1 MAATCRTLASVTTK
15 PTAVVTGGVKR
26 VGATVARRLADLGAG
41 FDLVLTYRQSH
52 GEAQEI
58 ARHLTAS
65 GTRVELVKAGGDP
78 VADTA
83 AIVAAAGRLGPVGVL
98 VHSASV
104 YKPDVEDAGAL
115 AEMAAEAFSTHAIFP
130 NLLTRALAGQLKAQN
145 GLVVTMGDG
154 ALDRPWP
161 KYLTYGASKAAL
173 HHLAMGWARELG
185 PEARSVVI
193 APGVVD
199 WPADMPQGERADYL
213 KRVPLARAGTPED
226 VANLV
231 AFLLTEGKY
240 VTGEI
245 IHLDGGRHL
254 T

>member
-1 MAATCRTLASVTTK
+1 
-15 PTAVVTGGVKR
+15 VKR
-26 VGATVARRLADLGAG
+26 VGAAIARRLADLGH
-41 FDLVLTYRQSH
+41 DLVLTYRNSH
-52 GEAQEI
+52 AEAQEM

-65 GTRVELVKAGGDP
+65 GTRVELVKSGGDP
-78 VADTA
+78 AADTA
-83 AIVAAAGRLGPVGVL
+83 AIVAAAGRLGPVAVL

-104 YKPDVEDAGAL
+104 YQPDGENGGAGIADDAFA
-115 AEMAAEAFSTHAIFP
+115 THAIFP
-130 NLLTRALAGQLKAQN
+130 NLLTRALAAQLKGNN
-145 GLVVTMGDG
+145 GLVVSMGDG

-173 HHLAMGWARELG
+173 HYLALGWARELG

-199 WPADMPQGERADYL
+199 WPDTMPESERRAYL
-213 KRVPLARAGTPED
+213 ARVPLGRAGTPED

-231 AFLLTEGKY
+231 AFLVGEGKY
-240 VTGEI
+240 VTGEVV
-245 IHLDGGRHL
+245 HLDGGRRL